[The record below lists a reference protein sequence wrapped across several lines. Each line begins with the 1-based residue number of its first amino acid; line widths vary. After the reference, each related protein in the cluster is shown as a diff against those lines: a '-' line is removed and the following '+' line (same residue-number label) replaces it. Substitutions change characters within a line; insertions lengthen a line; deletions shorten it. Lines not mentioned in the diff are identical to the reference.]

1 METINKKYDLKI
13 EVLTP
18 LSIGAGSEKDW
29 VKGVDFVVN
38 KGKIYKLNLKKIVK
52 EGVNIDRLTSFFA
65 SKNEQGI
72 INLITEP
79 KLEKVS
85 DFVMPLPADSP
96 NDIKAFVKNQLT
108 GKPILAGSSLKG
120 AIRSILFDYLRD
132 REHDEKQVFGSS
144 VKGDEFMRFIKI
156 SDAEFDGT
164 SLVNTKIFNLQR
176 KRDWVGGWKHGGKET
191 GDKFNPT
198 GFNTIYEALMPSD
211 VGCASFMVSNQF
223 LEVDWRRFYDQW
235 QRETR
240 KDAEKETI
248 KHLIAKVESK
258 KTLLRD
264 ENSLNTLFKVINN
277 HTKEYLK
284 KEKAFFEKYSAD
296 KTDLI
301 IESIDKLLNLIPS
314 DNSYCILKMSAGSG
328 FHSITGDWQFEDYTI
343 ESITLKRNGGTD
355 KSFGYNIDGKKSKS
369 AKSRKIAVYG
379 EHFDLMG
386 FVKLTAISEEEKEKE
401 RLAREAIAREQAEKE
416 RKQRE
421 EQELLE
427 KELKK
432 KEDEFERFYKLAED
446 TCSSEQWTEVLQHI
460 ESAVCIFPDRSSRF
474 DSLRKIANEN
484 IILQEQQKAI
494 DEAKRKEEEE
504 REIANSV
511 PLAEKIAG
519 TSKIPTLCGSVKQ
532 WMKYNKLEELT
543 EDDKVV
549 LKSKLLDL
557 GKSQKEKEVKKQMNS
572 AIKDLSLILGQDL
585 AQQWFDEIVKG

>member
-1 METINKKYDLKI
+1 
-13 EVLTP
+13 
-18 LSIGAGSEKDW
+18 
-29 VKGVDFVVN
+29 
-38 KGKIYKLNLKKIVK
+38 
-52 EGVNIDRLTSFFA
+52 
-65 SKNEQGI
+65 
-72 INLITEP
+72 
-79 KLEKVS
+79 
-85 DFVMPLPADSP
+85 
-96 NDIKAFVKNQLT
+96 
-108 GKPILAGSSLKG
+108 
-120 AIRSILFDYLRD
+120 
-132 REHDEKQVFGSS
+132 
-144 VKGDEFMRFIKI
+144 
-156 SDAEFDGT
+156 
-164 SLVNTKIFNLQR
+164 LVNTKIFNLQR

-240 KDAEKETI
+240 KDAETI

-277 HTKEYLK
+277 HTKEYLE

-328 FHSITGDWQFEDYTI
+328 FHSITGDWQFEDY
-343 ESITLKRNGGTD
+343 SNGQLDRKRADKKDLKTA
-355 KSFGYNIDGKKSKS
+355 GKILP
-369 AKSRKIAVYG
+369 KSRKIAVYG

-401 RLAREAIAREQAEKE
+401 QLAREALAREQAEKE

-432 KEDEFERFYKLAED
+432 KEDEFERFYKLAEE

-460 ESAVCIFPDRSSRF
+460 ESAVRIFPDRLSRF
-474 DSLRKIANEN
+474 DSLKSIANEN

-494 DEAKRKEEEE
+494 DEAKQKEEEV
-504 REIANSV
+504 RKIANSV
-511 PLAEKIAG
+511 PLAKKIAG
-519 TSKIPTLCGSVKQ
+519 ANKIPTLCGNTKQ
-532 WMKYNKLEELT
+532 WMKQNCLESLLD
-543 EDDKVV
+543 EDKQV
-549 LKSKLLDL
+549 LKGKLLEL
-557 GKSQKEKEVKKQMNS
+557 CKTMKEKEVKKQINS
-572 AIKDLSLILGQDL
+572 ALKDLKTILGQDL

>member
-18 LSIGAGSEKDW
+18 LSIGAGAEKDW
-29 VKGVDFVVN
+29 VRGVDFVVN
-38 KGKIYKLNLKKIVK
+38 ERKIYKLNLKKIVR

-65 SKNEQGI
+65 SKNEKGI
-72 INLITEP
+72 ISLITEP
-79 KLEKVS
+79 KLAKVS

-120 AIRSILFDYLRD
+120 AIRSILFDYLRY
-132 REHDEKQVFGSS
+132 RESDEKQVFGSS

-164 SLVNTKIFNLQR
+164 SLVNTKIFNLWN
-176 KRDWVGGWKHGGKET
+176 DNGLWCGGWKHGGNT
-191 GDKFNPT
+191 DRTFRQD
-198 GFNTIYEALMPSD
+198 GFNTIYECLKPSQS
-211 VGCASFMVSNQF
+211 GFASIMLSLSQF
-223 LEVDWRRFYDQW
+223 DKIDNHLYLQ
-235 QRETR
+235 
-240 KDAEKETI
+240 EKRGI
-248 KHLIAKVESK
+248 
-258 KTLLRD
+258 
-264 ENSLNTLFKVINN
+264 LNNDLFKVINN
-277 HTKEYLK
+277 HTKDYLV

-301 IESIDKLLNLIPS
+301 VDSIKNLLNLIPS

-328 FHSITGDWQFEDYTI
+328 FHSITGDWQFDNY
-343 ESITLKRNGGTD
+343 SNGQLDRKRADKRDLKTAGM
-355 KSFGYNIDGKKSKS
+355 ILP
-369 AKSRKIAVYG
+369 KSRKIAVWG

-401 RLAREAIAREQAEKE
+401 RLEREALAREQAEKE

-432 KEDEFERFYKLAED
+432 KEDEFESFYKLAED
-446 TCSSEQWTEVLQHI
+446 ASSSEQWTEVLQHI
-460 ESAVCIFPDRSSRF
+460 KSAVCIFPDRSSRF
-474 DSLRKIANEN
+474 DSLKSIANEN
-484 IILQEQQKAI
+484 IKLQEQQKLI

-504 REIANSV
+504 RRIANSI

-519 TSKIPTLCGSVKQ
+519 ASKIPTLCGNVKQ
-532 WMKYNKLEELT
+532 WMKQNDLKVLT

-549 LKSKLLDL
+549 LKSKLFDL
-557 GKSQKEKEVKKQMNS
+557 CKSQKEKEFKKQMNS
-572 AIKDLSLILGQDL
+572 SIKDLTLILGQDL

>member
-18 LSIGAGSEKDW
+18 LSIGAGAEKDW
-29 VKGVDFVVN
+29 VRGVDFVEN

-52 EGVNIDRLTSFFA
+52 EGVNIDQLTSLFA
-65 SKNEQGI
+65 SKNEKGI
-72 INLITEP
+72 ISLITEP

-120 AIRSILFDYLRD
+120 AIRSVLFDYLRD
-132 REHDEKQVFGSS
+132 SELDEKQVFGSS

-164 SLVNTKIFNLQR
+164 SLVNTKIFNLQ
-176 KRDWVGGWKHGGKET
+176 KKGNWIGGWKHGGKT

-240 KDAEKETI
+240 KDAEKEAI

-258 KTLLRD
+258 KTLLRN
-264 ENSLNTLFKVINN
+264 ENSLNTFFKVINN
-277 HTKEYLK
+277 HTKEYLE
-284 KEKAFFEKYSAD
+284 KEKTFFEKYSAN

-301 IESIDKLLNLIPS
+301 IASIDKLLNLIPS
-314 DNSYCILKMSAGSG
+314 DNSYCVLKMSAGSG
-328 FHSITGDWQFEDYTI
+328 FHSITGDWQFEDY
-343 ESITLKRNGGTD
+343 SNGRLDRKRADKKDLKTAGE
-355 KSFGYNIDGKKSKS
+355 ILP
-369 AKSRKIAVYG
+369 KSRKIAVYG

-416 RKQRE
+416 E
-421 EQELLE
+421 E
-427 KELKK
+427 
-432 KEDEFERFYKLAED
+432 FARFYKLAED
-446 TCSSEQWTEVLQHI
+446 ACSSEQWTEVLQYV
-460 ESAVCIFPDRSSRF
+460 EKAERIFPDRLSRF
-474 DSLRKIANEN
+474 DSLKSIANEY
-484 IILQEQQKAI
+484 IKLQEQQKVI

-519 TSKIPTLCGSVKQ
+519 ASKIPTLCGSVKQ

-572 AIKDLSLILGQDL
+572 AIKDLTLILGQDL

>member
-18 LSIGAGSEKDW
+18 LSIGAGAEKDW

-85 DFVMPLPADSP
+85 DFVMTLPADSP

-120 AIRSILFDYLRD
+120 AIRSILFDYLRY
-132 REHDEKQVFGSS
+132 RESDEKQVFGSS

-176 KRDWVGGWKHGGKET
+176 KRDWVGGWKHGGRET
-191 GDKFNPT
+191 GDTFKSN
-198 GFNTIYEALMPSD
+198 GFNTIYECLNPSQS
-211 VGCASFMVSNQF
+211 GFASIMLSLSQF
-223 LEVDWRRFYDQW
+223 DKFD
-235 QRETR
+235 
-240 KDAEKETI
+240 
-248 KHLIAKVESK
+248 KHLYLQK
-258 KTLLRD
+258 KRD
-264 ENSLNTLFKVINN
+264 ILNNDLFKVINN
-277 HTKEYLK
+277 HTKDYLE

-328 FHSITGDWQFEDYTI
+328 FHSITGDWQFDDY
-343 ESITLKRNGGTD
+343 SNGQLDRKRADKKDLKTA
-355 KSFGYNIDGKKSKS
+355 GKILP
-369 AKSRKIAVYG
+369 KSRKIAVWG

-386 FVKLTAISEEEKEKE
+386 FVKLTAISEKEKE
-401 RLAREAIAREQAEKE
+401 NERLKIEALAREQAEKE
-416 RKQRE
+416 RLQKE
-421 EQELLE
+421 EQERLE
-427 KELKK
+427 NELKK
-432 KEDEFERFYKLAED
+432 REEEFARLYKLAED
-446 TCSSEQWTEVLQHI
+446 AYSAEQWSEVLQYV
-460 ESAVCIFPDRSSRF
+460 ESAVCIFPDRLSRF
-474 DSLRKIANEN
+474 DSLKSIANEN
-484 IILQEQQKAI
+484 IKLQEQQKLVE
-494 DEAKRKEEEE
+494 EAKRKEEEE
-504 REIANSV
+504 RRIANKI

-519 TSKIPTLCGSVKQ
+519 ASKIPTLCGNTKQ
-532 WMKYNKLEELT
+532 WMKQNSLESLSD
-543 EDDKVV
+543 EDKQV

-557 GKSQKEKEVKKQMNS
+557 CESMREKEVKKQISS
-572 AIKDLSLILGQDL
+572 ALKDLKAVLGQDL
-585 AQQWFDEIVKG
+585 AQQWFNEIVNK

>member
-18 LSIGAGSEKDW
+18 LSIGAGAEKDW

-38 KGKIYKLNLKKIVK
+38 KGKLYKLNLRKISK
-52 EGVNIDRLTSFFA
+52 EGVNIDELTPYLA
-65 SKNEQGI
+65 TKNECGV
-72 INLITEP
+72 INTITEGR
-79 KLEKVS
+79 LDKVS
-85 DFVMPLPADSP
+85 DLVLTFPVNSTNDI

-108 GKPILAGSSLKG
+108 GKPILVGSSLKG
-120 AIRSILFDYLRD
+120 AIRSILFDYLR
-132 REHDEKQVFGSS
+132 ENEQEEQQVFGDS

-156 SDAEFDGT
+156 SDAEFDTT
-164 SLVNTKIFNLQR
+164 SLVNTKIFNLQ
-176 KRDWVGGWKHGGKET
+176 KKENWIGGWKHGGKET

-264 ENSLNTLFKVINN
+264 ENSLNILFKVINN

-284 KEKAFFEKYSAD
+284 KEKAFFEEYSAD
-296 KTDLI
+296 KTNLI
-301 IESIDKLLNLIPS
+301 VDSINNLLNLIPS

-328 FHSITGDWQFEDYTI
+328 FHSITGDWQSDDY
-343 ESITLKRNGGTD
+343 SNGQFDRKRADKKDLK
-355 KSFGYNIDGKKSKS
+355 IPGKILP
-369 AKSRKIAVYG
+369 KSRKIAVW
-379 EHFDLMG
+379 ENHFDLMG

-416 RKQRE
+416 RKQKE
-421 EQELLE
+421 EQERLE
-427 KELKK
+427 NELKK
-432 KEDEFERFYKLAED
+432 REEEFARLYKLAED
-446 TCSSEQWTEVLQHI
+446 AYSAEQWSEVLQYV
-460 ESAVCIFPDRSSRF
+460 ESAVCIFPDRLSRF
-474 DSLRKIANEN
+474 DSLKSIANEN
-484 IILQEQQKAI
+484 IKLQEQQKLVE
-494 DEAKRKEEEE
+494 EAKRKEEEE
-504 REIANSV
+504 RRIANEI

-519 TSKIPTLCGSVKQ
+519 ASKIPTLCGNTKQ
-532 WMKYNKLEELT
+532 WMKQNSLESLSD
-543 EDDKVV
+543 EDKQV

-557 GKSQKEKEVKKQMNS
+557 CESMKEKEVKKQISS
-572 AIKDLSLILGQDL
+572 ALKDLKTVLGQDL
-585 AQQWFDEIVKG
+585 AQQWFNEIVNK

>member
-1 METINKKYDLKI
+1 METINMKYDLKI

-18 LSIGAGSEKDW
+18 LSIGAGAEKDW
-29 VKGVDFVVN
+29 VRGVDFVVN

-52 EGVNIDRLTSFFA
+52 ERVNIDQLTSLFA
-65 SKNEQGI
+65 SKNEKGI
-72 INLITEP
+72 ISLITEP
-79 KLEKVS
+79 KLAKVS

-132 REHDEKQVFGSS
+132 KERDEKQVFGSS

-156 SDAEFDGT
+156 SDAEFDET
-164 SLVNTKIFNLQR
+164 TLVNTKIFNLQ
-176 KRDWVGGWKHGGKET
+176 KKTDWVGGWKHGKKET
-191 GDKFNPT
+191 GDTFKT
-198 GFNTIYEALMPSD
+198 IGFNTVYEALMPSD

-223 LEVDWRRFYDQW
+223 LEVDWRSFYDQW

-240 KDAEKETI
+240 KDIEKETI
-248 KHLIAKVESK
+248 RHLIGKVESK
-258 KTLLRD
+258 RFLLRN
-264 ENSLNTLFKVINN
+264 ENSLNTFFEVINN
-277 HTKEYLK
+277 HTRDYLE

-301 IESIDKLLNLIPS
+301 IDSIDKLLNLIPS

-328 FHSITGDWQFEDYTI
+328 FHSITGDWQFDDYSRTGVW
-343 ESITLKRNGGTD
+343 N
-355 KSFGYNIDGKKSKS
+355 FGSNKGKQKY
-369 AKSRKIAVYG
+369 KSRKIAVYG

-421 EQELLE
+421 EQERLE
-427 KELKK
+427 NELKK
-432 KEDEFERFYKLAED
+432 KEEEYTRFYKLAEEA
-446 TCSSEQWTEVLQHI
+446 CSAEQWSEVLQHI
-460 ESAVCIFPDRSSRF
+460 ERAVCIFPDRLSRF
-474 DSLRKIANEN
+474 DSLKSIANEN
-484 IILQEQQKAI
+484 IKLQEQQKLVE
-494 DEAKRKEEEE
+494 EAKRKEEEE
-504 REIANSV
+504 RRIANKI

-519 TSKIPTLCGSVKQ
+519 ASKIPTLCGNTKQ
-532 WMKYNKLEELT
+532 WMKQNSLESLSD
-543 EDDKVV
+543 EDKQV

-557 GKSQKEKEVKKQMNS
+557 CESMREKEVKKQISS
-572 AIKDLSLILGQDL
+572 ALKDLKSVLGQDL
-585 AQQWFDEIVKG
+585 AQQWFNEIVNK

>member
-1 METINKKYDLKI
+1 METINMKYDLKI

-52 EGVNIDRLTSFFA
+52 EGVNIDLLTSFFA
-65 SKNEQGI
+65 SKNEHGI

-120 AIRSILFDYLRD
+120 AIRSILFDCLRD
-132 REHDEKQVFGSS
+132 RERDEKQVFGSS

-176 KRDWVGGWKHGGKET
+176 KRDWVGGWKHGLKET
-191 GDKFNPT
+191 GDDFKSN
-198 GFNTIYEALMPSD
+198 GFNTIYECLKPNQS
-211 VGCASFMVSNQF
+211 GFASIMLSLSQFDKIDNHSYKNEKRGILSN
-223 LEVDWRRFYDQW
+223 D
-235 QRETR
+235 
-240 KDAEKETI
+240 
-248 KHLIAKVESK
+248 
-258 KTLLRD
+258 
-264 ENSLNTLFKVINN
+264 LFKVINN
-277 HTKEYLK
+277 HTKDYLE

-314 DNSYCILKMSAGSG
+314 DNSYCILKMSVGSG
-328 FHSITGDWQFEDYTI
+328 FHSITGDWQFDDYSRTGVWD
-343 ESITLKRNGGTD
+343 SGRNQ
-355 KSFGYNIDGKKSKS
+355 GKQKY
-369 AKSRKIAVYG
+369 KSRKIALFG

-401 RLAREAIAREQAEKE
+401 RLEREALAREQVEKE

-432 KEDEFERFYKLAED
+432 KEDEFERFYKLAEEAY
-446 TCSSEQWTEVLQHI
+446 SAEQWSEVLQHI
-460 ESAVCIFPDRSSRF
+460 ESAVRIFPDRLSRF
-474 DSLRKIANEN
+474 DSLKSIANEN

-494 DEAKRKEEEE
+494 DEAKQKEEEE
-504 REIANSV
+504 RRIANNI

-519 TSKIPTLCGSVKQ
+519 ASKIPTLCGNVKQ
-532 WMKYNKLEELT
+532 WMKQNDLKVFT

-549 LKSKLLDL
+549 LKSKLSDL
-557 GKSQKEKEVKKQMNS
+557 SKSLKEKELKKQMNS
-572 AIKDLSLILGQDL
+572 AIKDLTLILGQDL
-585 AQQWFDEIVKG
+585 AQQWFDEIVKR

>member
-1 METINKKYDLKI
+1 METINEKYDLKI

-52 EGVNIDRLTSFFA
+52 EGVNIDQLTSFFA

-96 NDIKAFVKNQLT
+96 NDIKAFIKNQLT

-132 REHDEKQVFGSS
+132 REPDEKQVFGSS

-164 SLVNTKIFNLQR
+164 SLVNTKIFNLQ
-176 KRDWVGGWKHGGKET
+176 KKGNWIGGWKHGGKET
-191 GDKFNPT
+191 GDKYKST
-198 GFNTIYEALMPSD
+198 GFNTIYECLKPNQS
-211 VGCASFMVSNQF
+211 GLASIMLSLSQF
-223 LEVDWRRFYDQW
+223 DKIDNHSCQQEKRGILNNDLFEV
-235 QRETR
+235 
-240 KDAEKETI
+240 
-248 KHLIAKVESK
+248 V
-258 KTLLRD
+258 
-264 ENSLNTLFKVINN
+264 NN

-328 FHSITGDWQFEDYTI
+328 FHSITGDWQFEDYSRTGVWN
-343 ESITLKRNGGTD
+343 SGRN
-355 KSFGYNIDGKKSKS
+355 NGKQKY
-369 AKSRKIAVYG
+369 KSRKIAVWG

-401 RLAREAIAREQAEKE
+401 QLAREALAREQAEKE
-416 RKQRE
+416 E
-421 EQELLE
+421 E
-427 KELKK
+427 
-432 KEDEFERFYKLAED
+432 FARFYKLAED
-446 TCSSEQWTEVLQHI
+446 ACSSEQWTEVLQYV
-460 ESAVCIFPDRSSRF
+460 EKAERIFPDRLSRF
-474 DSLRKIANEN
+474 DSLKSIANEY
-484 IILQEQQKAI
+484 IKLQEQQKAI
-494 DEAKRKEEEE
+494 DEAKQKEEEE
-504 REIANSV
+504 RRIANSV
-511 PLAEKIAG
+511 PLAEKIADMN
-519 TSKIPTLCGSVKQ
+519 KIPTLCGNVKQ
-532 WMKYNKLEELT
+532 WMKYNELRELT

-557 GKSQKEKEVKKQMNS
+557 GKSLKEKEFKKQMNS
-572 AIKDLSLILGQDL
+572 SINDLTLILGQDL
-585 AQQWFDEIVKG
+585 ARQWFDEIVKG

>member
-1 METINKKYDLKI
+1 METINEKYDLKI

-18 LSIGAGSEKDW
+18 LSIGAGAEKDW
-29 VKGVDFVVN
+29 VRGVDFVVN
-38 KGKIYKLNLKKIVK
+38 KGKIYKLNLKKIAK
-52 EGVNIDRLTSFFA
+52 EGVNIDRMTSFFA

-96 NDIKAFVKNQLT
+96 NDIKAFIKNQLT

-132 REHDEKQVFGSS
+132 RERDEKQVFGSS

-164 SLVNTKIFNLQR
+164 SLVNTKIFNLQ
-176 KRDWVGGWKHGGKET
+176 KKGNWIGGWKHGGKET
-191 GDKFNPT
+191 GDKYKST
-198 GFNTIYEALMPSD
+198 GFNTIYECLKPNQS
-211 VGCASFMVSNQF
+211 GLASIMLSLSQF
-223 LEVDWRRFYDQW
+223 DKIDNHSCQQEKRGILNNDLFEV
-235 QRETR
+235 
-240 KDAEKETI
+240 
-248 KHLIAKVESK
+248 V
-258 KTLLRD
+258 
-264 ENSLNTLFKVINN
+264 NN

-328 FHSITGDWQFEDYTI
+328 FHSITGDWQFEDYSRTGVWN
-343 ESITLKRNGGTD
+343 SGRN
-355 KSFGYNIDGKKSKS
+355 NGKQKY
-369 AKSRKIAVYG
+369 KSRKIAVWG

-401 RLAREAIAREQAEKE
+401 QLAREALAREQAEKE
-416 RKQRE
+416 RKQSE
-421 EQELLE
+421 EQERLE
-427 KELKK
+427 KELMKR
-432 KEDEFERFYKLAED
+432 EEEFAHLYKLAED

-460 ESAVCIFPDRSSRF
+460 ESAVRIFPDRLSRF
-474 DSLRKIANEN
+474 DSLKSIANEN
-484 IILQEQQKAI
+484 IKLKEQQKAI
-494 DEAKRKEEEE
+494 DEAKQKEEEE
-504 REIANSV
+504 RKIANSV
-511 PLAEKIAG
+511 PLAKKIADMN
-519 TSKIPTLCGSVKQ
+519 KIPTLCGNVKQ
-532 WMKYNKLEELT
+532 WMKYNELRELT

>member
-18 LSIGAGSEKDW
+18 LSIGAGAEKDW
-29 VKGVDFVVN
+29 VRGVDFVEN

-52 EGVNIDRLTSFFA
+52 EGVNIDQLTSLFA
-65 SKNEQGI
+65 SKNEKGI
-72 INLITEP
+72 ISLITEP

-120 AIRSILFDYLRD
+120 AIRSVLFDYLRD
-132 REHDEKQVFGSS
+132 SELDEKQVFGSS

-164 SLVNTKIFNLQR
+164 SLVNTKIFNLQ
-176 KRDWVGGWKHGGKET
+176 KKGNWIGGWKHGGKT

-240 KDAEKETI
+240 KDAEKEAI

-258 KTLLRD
+258 KTLLRN
-264 ENSLNTLFKVINN
+264 ENSLNTFFKVINN
-277 HTKEYLK
+277 HTKEYLE
-284 KEKAFFEKYSAD
+284 KEKTFFEKYSAN

-301 IESIDKLLNLIPS
+301 IASIDKLLNLIPS
-314 DNSYCILKMSAGSG
+314 DNSYCVLKMSAGSG
-328 FHSITGDWQFEDYTI
+328 FHSITGDWQFEDY
-343 ESITLKRNGGTD
+343 SNGRLDRKRADKKDLKTAGE
-355 KSFGYNIDGKKSKS
+355 ILP
-369 AKSRKIAVYG
+369 KSRKIAVYG

-416 RKQRE
+416 E
-421 EQELLE
+421 E
-427 KELKK
+427 
-432 KEDEFERFYKLAED
+432 FARFYKLAED
-446 TCSSEQWTEVLQHI
+446 ACSSEQWTEVLQYV
-460 ESAVCIFPDRSSRF
+460 EKAERIFPDRLSRF
-474 DSLRKIANEN
+474 DSLKSIANEY
-484 IILQEQQKAI
+484 IKLQEQQKVI
-494 DEAKRKEEEE
+494 DEAKREEEEE

-519 TSKIPTLCGSVKQ
+519 ASKIPTLCGSVKQ

-572 AIKDLSLILGQDL
+572 AIKDLTLILGQDL

>member
-1 METINKKYDLKI
+1 METINEKYDLKI

-132 REHDEKQVFGSS
+132 SELDEKQVFGSS

-176 KRDWVGGWKHGGKET
+176 KRDWVGGWKHGLKET
-191 GDKFNPT
+191 GDDFKSN
-198 GFNTIYEALMPSD
+198 GFNTIYECLKPNQS
-211 VGCASFMVSNQF
+211 GFASIMLSLSQFDKIDNHSYKNEKRGILSN
-223 LEVDWRRFYDQW
+223 D
-235 QRETR
+235 
-240 KDAEKETI
+240 
-248 KHLIAKVESK
+248 
-258 KTLLRD
+258 
-264 ENSLNTLFKVINN
+264 LFKVINN
-277 HTKEYLK
+277 HTKDYLE

-314 DNSYCILKMSAGSG
+314 DNSYCILKMSVGSG
-328 FHSITGDWQFEDYTI
+328 FHSITGDWQFDDYSRTGVWD
-343 ESITLKRNGGTD
+343 SGRNQ
-355 KSFGYNIDGKKSKS
+355 GKQKY
-369 AKSRKIAVYG
+369 KSRKIALFG

-401 RLAREAIAREQAEKE
+401 RLEREALAREQVEKE

-432 KEDEFERFYKLAED
+432 KEDEFERFYKLAEEAY
-446 TCSSEQWTEVLQHI
+446 SAEQWSEVLQHI
-460 ESAVCIFPDRSSRF
+460 ESAVRIFPDRLSRF
-474 DSLRKIANEN
+474 DSLKSIANEN

-494 DEAKRKEEEE
+494 DEAKQKEEEE
-504 REIANSV
+504 RRIANNI

-519 TSKIPTLCGSVKQ
+519 ASKIPTLCGNVKQ
-532 WMKYNKLEELT
+532 WMKQNDLKVFT

-549 LKSKLLDL
+549 LKSKLSDL
-557 GKSQKEKEVKKQMNS
+557 SKSLKEKELKKQMNS
-572 AIKDLSLILGQDL
+572 AIKDLTLILGQDL
-585 AQQWFDEIVKG
+585 AQQWFDEIVKR

>member
-1 METINKKYDLKI
+1 METINEKYDLKI

-52 EGVNIDRLTSFFA
+52 EGVNIDRMTSFFA

-132 REHDEKQVFGSS
+132 SELDEKQVFGSS

-240 KDAEKETI
+240 KDAETI

-277 HTKEYLK
+277 HTKEYLE

-401 RLAREAIAREQAEKE
+401 QLAREALARKQAETE
-416 RKQRE
+416 RKQRD
-421 EQELLE
+421 EQERLE
-427 KELKK
+427 K
-432 KEDEFERFYKLAED
+432 EFERFYKLAED
-446 TCSSEQWTEVLQHI
+446 AFSAEQWSEVLQHI
-460 ESAVCIFPDRSSRF
+460 KSAVRIFPDRSSRF
-474 DSLRKIANEN
+474 DSLKSIANEY
-484 IILQEQQKAI
+484 IKLQEQQKAI
-494 DEAKRKEEEE
+494 DEAKQKEDEE
-504 REIANSV
+504 RKIANKVS
-511 PLAEKIAG
+511 LAEKIAG
-519 TSKIPTLCGSVKQ
+519 MNKIPTLCGNVKQ
-532 WMKYNKLEELT
+532 WMKYNNLGELT

-557 GKSQKEKEVKKQMNS
+557 GKSLKEKEFKKQMNS
-572 AIKDLSLILGQDL
+572 SIKDLTLILGQDL

>member
-1 METINKKYDLKI
+1 
-13 EVLTP
+13 
-18 LSIGAGSEKDW
+18 
-29 VKGVDFVVN
+29 
-38 KGKIYKLNLKKIVK
+38 
-52 EGVNIDRLTSFFA
+52 
-65 SKNEQGI
+65 
-72 INLITEP
+72 
-79 KLEKVS
+79 
-85 DFVMPLPADSP
+85 
-96 NDIKAFVKNQLT
+96 DIKAFVKNQLT

-191 GDKFNPT
+191 DDKFNPT

-277 HTKEYLK
+277 HTKEYLE

-401 RLAREAIAREQAEKE
+401 QLAREALAREQAEKE

-460 ESAVCIFPDRSSRF
+460 ESAVRIFPDRLSRF
-474 DSLRKIANEN
+474 DSLKSIANEN

-494 DEAKRKEEEE
+494 DEAKQKEEEE
-504 REIANSV
+504 RKIANSV
-511 PLAEKIAG
+511 PLAKKIADMN
-519 TSKIPTLCGSVKQ
+519 KIPTLCGNVKQ
-532 WMKYNKLEELT
+532 WMKYNELEELT

-572 AIKDLSLILGQDL
+572 AIKDLTLILGQDL
-585 AQQWFDEIVKG
+585 AQQWFDEIIKG

>member
-18 LSIGAGSEKDW
+18 LSIGAGAEKDW

-79 KLEKVS
+79 NLEKVS
-85 DFVMPLPADSP
+85 DFVMTLPADSP

-132 REHDEKQVFGSS
+132 RERDENQVFGSS

-198 GFNTIYEALMPSD
+198 GFNTIYETLMPSD

-223 LEVDWRRFYDQW
+223 IEVDWRRFYDQW

-277 HTKEYLK
+277 HTKEYLE

-401 RLAREAIAREQAEKE
+401 QLAREALAREQAEKE
-416 RKQRE
+416 RLQKE
-421 EQELLE
+421 EQERLE
-427 KELKK
+427 NELKK
-432 KEDEFERFYKLAED
+432 REEEFARLYKLAED
-446 TCSSEQWTEVLQHI
+446 ACSAEQWSEVLQYV
-460 ESAVCIFPDRSSRF
+460 ESAVCIFPDRLSRF
-474 DSLRKIANEN
+474 DSLKSIANEN
-484 IILQEQQKAI
+484 IKLQEQQKLVE
-494 DEAKRKEEEE
+494 EAKRKEEEE
-504 REIANSV
+504 RRIANKI

-519 TSKIPTLCGSVKQ
+519 ASKIPTLCGNTKQ
-532 WMKYNKLEELT
+532 WMKQNSLESLSD
-543 EDDKVV
+543 EDKQV

-557 GKSQKEKEVKKQMNS
+557 CESMKEKEVKKQMNS

>member
-18 LSIGAGSEKDW
+18 LSIGAGAEKDW

-85 DFVMPLPADSP
+85 DFVMPLLADSP

-120 AIRSILFDYLRD
+120 AIRSILFDYLRY
-132 REHDEKQVFGSS
+132 RESDEKQVFGSS

-176 KRDWVGGWKHGGKET
+176 KRDWVGGWKHGGRET
-191 GDKFNPT
+191 GDTFKSN
-198 GFNTIYEALMPSD
+198 GFNTIYECLNPSQS
-211 VGCASFMVSNQF
+211 GFASIMLSLSQF
-223 LEVDWRRFYDQW
+223 DKFD
-235 QRETR
+235 
-240 KDAEKETI
+240 
-248 KHLIAKVESK
+248 KHLYLQK
-258 KTLLRD
+258 KRD
-264 ENSLNTLFKVINN
+264 ILNNDLFKVINN
-277 HTKEYLK
+277 HTKDYLE

-328 FHSITGDWQFEDYTI
+328 FHSITGDWQFDDY
-343 ESITLKRNGGTD
+343 SNGQLDRKRADKKDLKTA
-355 KSFGYNIDGKKSKS
+355 GKILP
-369 AKSRKIAVYG
+369 KSRKIAVWG

-386 FVKLTAISEEEKEKE
+386 FVKLTAISEKEKE
-401 RLAREAIAREQAEKE
+401 NERLKIEALAREQAEKE
-416 RKQRE
+416 RLQKE
-421 EQELLE
+421 EQERLE
-427 KELKK
+427 NELKK
-432 KEDEFERFYKLAED
+432 REEEFARLYKLAED
-446 TCSSEQWTEVLQHI
+446 AYSAEQWSEVLQYV
-460 ESAVCIFPDRSSRF
+460 ESAVCIFPDRLSRF
-474 DSLRKIANEN
+474 DSLKSIANEN
-484 IILQEQQKAI
+484 IKLQEQQKLVE
-494 DEAKRKEEEE
+494 EAKRKEEEE
-504 REIANSV
+504 RRIANKI

-519 TSKIPTLCGSVKQ
+519 ASKIPTLCGNTKQ
-532 WMKYNKLEELT
+532 WMKQNSLESLSD
-543 EDDKVV
+543 EDKQV

-557 GKSQKEKEVKKQMNS
+557 CESMREKEVKKQISS
-572 AIKDLSLILGQDL
+572 ALKDLKAVLGQDL
-585 AQQWFDEIVKG
+585 AQQWFNEIVNK

>member
-18 LSIGAGSEKDW
+18 LSIGAGADKDW
-29 VKGVDFVVN
+29 VRGVDFVVN
-38 KGKIYKLNLKKIVK
+38 KRKIYKLNLKKIVK
-52 EGVNIDRLTSFFA
+52 EGVNIDRLTSLFA
-65 SKNEQGI
+65 SKNEKGI

-85 DFVMPLPADSP
+85 DFVMPFPADSP

-164 SLVNTKIFNLQR
+164 FLVNTKIFNLQ
-176 KRDWVGGWKHGGKET
+176 KKGNWIGGWKHGGRDT
-191 GDKFNPT
+191 GDTFSPK
-198 GFNTIYEALMPSD
+198 GFNTIYECLKPMQC
-211 VGCASFMVSNQF
+211 GFASIMLSLSQF
-223 LEVDWRRFYDQW
+223 DKICNHSYQ
-235 QRETR
+235 Q
-240 KDAEKETI
+240 EKRGI
-248 KHLIAKVESK
+248 
-258 KTLLRD
+258 
-264 ENSLNTLFKVINN
+264 LNNDLFKVINN

-284 KEKAFFEKYSAD
+284 KEKAFFEEYSAD
-296 KTDLI
+296 KTNLI
-301 IESIDKLLNLIPS
+301 VDSINNLLNLIPS

-328 FHSITGDWQFEDYTI
+328 FHSITGDWQFEDYSRTGVWDFG
-343 ESITLKRNGGTD
+343 RNQ
-355 KSFGYNIDGKKSKS
+355 GKQKY
-369 AKSRKIAVYG
+369 KSRKIAVYG

-401 RLAREAIAREQAEKE
+401 RLAREAIAREQVEKE

-432 KEDEFERFYKLAED
+432 KEDEFERFYKLAEE

-460 ESAVCIFPDRSSRF
+460 ESAVRIFPDRLSRF
-474 DSLRKIANEN
+474 DSLKSIANEN

-494 DEAKRKEEEE
+494 DEAKQKEEEE
-504 REIANSV
+504 RKIANSV
-511 PLAEKIAG
+511 PLAKKIADMN
-519 TSKIPTLCGSVKQ
+519 KIPTLCGNVKQ
-532 WMKYNKLEELT
+532 WMKYNELRELT

-572 AIKDLSLILGQDL
+572 AIKDLTLILGQDL
-585 AQQWFDEIVKG
+585 AQQWFDEIVKR

>member
-18 LSIGAGSEKDW
+18 LSIGAGAEKDW
-29 VKGVDFVVN
+29 VRGVDFVVN
-38 KGKIYKLNLKKIVK
+38 RRKIYKLNLKKIVK
-52 EGVNIDRLTSFFA
+52 EGVNIDRITSFFA

-72 INLITEP
+72 ISLITEP

-132 REHDEKQVFGSS
+132 SELDEKQVFGSS

-176 KRDWVGGWKHGGKET
+176 NNGSWCGGWKHKGLTNGTFKQEE
-191 GDKFNPT
+191 
-198 GFNTIYEALMPSD
+198 FNTIYEALMPSD

-258 KTLLRD
+258 KTLLRN
-264 ENSLNTLFKVINN
+264 ENSLNTFFKVINN
-277 HTKEYLK
+277 HTKEYLE
-284 KEKAFFEKYSAD
+284 KEKTFFEKYSAN

-301 IESIDKLLNLIPS
+301 VNSIDNLLKLIPS

-328 FHSITGDWQFEDYTI
+328 FHSITGDWQFDDY
-343 ESITLKRNGGTD
+343 SNGKLDRKRADKKDLKTA
-355 KSFGYNIDGKKSKS
+355 GKILP
-369 AKSRKIAVYG
+369 KSRKIAVYG

-401 RLAREAIAREQAEKE
+401 RLAREAIAREQAETE
-416 RKQRE
+416 RKQRD
-421 EQELLE
+421 EQERLE
-427 KELKK
+427 K
-432 KEDEFERFYKLAED
+432 EFERFYKLAED
-446 TCSSEQWTEVLQHI
+446 AFSAEQWSEVLQHI
-460 ESAVCIFPDRSSRF
+460 KSAVCIFPDRSSRF
-474 DSLRKIANEN
+474 DSLKSIANEY
-484 IILQEQQKAI
+484 IKLQEQQKAI
-494 DEAKRKEEEE
+494 DEVKQKEDEE
-504 REIANSV
+504 RKIANKVS
-511 PLAEKIAG
+511 LAEKIAG
-519 TSKIPTLCGSVKQ
+519 MNKIPTLCGNVKQ
-532 WMKYNKLEELT
+532 WMKYNNLGELT

-557 GKSQKEKEVKKQMNS
+557 GKSLKEKEFKKQMNS
-572 AIKDLSLILGQDL
+572 SIKDLTLILGQDL

>member
-18 LSIGAGSEKDW
+18 LSIGVGADKDW
-29 VKGVDFVVN
+29 VRGVDFVVN
-38 KGKIYKLNLKKIVK
+38 KRKIYKLNLKKIVK

-72 INLITEP
+72 INLVTEP

-132 REHDEKQVFGSS
+132 SELDEKQVFGSS

-156 SDAEFDGT
+156 SDAEFDTT
-164 SLVNTKIFNLQR
+164 SLVNTKIFNLQ
-176 KRDWVGGWKHGGKET
+176 KKGNWIGGWKHGGKET

-240 KDAEKETI
+240 KDAEKGTI
-248 KHLIAKVESK
+248 KHLIVKVESK

-264 ENSLNTLFKVINN
+264 KNSLNILFKVINN

-284 KEKAFFEKYSAD
+284 KEKAFFEEYSAD
-296 KTDLI
+296 KTNLI
-301 IESIDKLLNLIPS
+301 VDSINNLLNLIPS

-328 FHSITGDWQFEDYTI
+328 FHSITGDWQFEDYSRTGVWDFG
-343 ESITLKRNGGTD
+343 RNQ
-355 KSFGYNIDGKKSKS
+355 GKQKY
-369 AKSRKIAVYG
+369 KSRKIAVYG

-421 EQELLE
+421 EQERLE
-427 KELKK
+427 NELKK
-432 KEDEFERFYKLAED
+432 KEEEYTRFYKLAEEA
-446 TCSSEQWTEVLQHI
+446 CSAEQWSEVLQHI
-460 ESAVCIFPDRSSRF
+460 ESAVCIFPERSSHF
-474 DSLRKIANEN
+474 ESLRKSANTN
-484 IILQEQQKAI
+484 IELRKVQDAI
-494 DEAKRKEEEE
+494 EEAKKKEGEE
-504 REIANSV
+504 RKIAYSM
-511 PLAEKIAG
+511 PLSEKIAG
-519 TSKIPTLCGSVKQ
+519 VGKIPTLCGNVKQ
-532 WMKYNKLEELT
+532 WMKQNSIQQLSEIDL
-543 EDDKVV
+543 DV
-549 LKSKLLDL
+549 LKRKLCEIYESMKPRDKKSMKSFGNDL
-557 GKSQKEKEVKKQMNS
+557 VGIVGADTANKWFEEIT
-572 AIKDLSLILGQDL
+572 IK
-585 AQQWFDEIVKG
+585 

>member
-18 LSIGAGSEKDW
+18 LSIGAGAEKDW
-29 VKGVDFVVN
+29 VRGVDFVVN
-38 KGKIYKLNLKKIVK
+38 KRKIYKLNLKKIVK

-164 SLVNTKIFNLQR
+164 FLVNTKIFNLQ
-176 KRDWVGGWKHGGKET
+176 KKGNWIGGWKHGGRDT
-191 GDKFNPT
+191 GDTFSPK
-198 GFNTIYEALMPSD
+198 GFNTIYECLKPMQC
-211 VGCASFMVSNQF
+211 GFASIMLSLSQF
-223 LEVDWRRFYDQW
+223 DKICNHSYQ
-235 QRETR
+235 Q
-240 KDAEKETI
+240 EKRGI
-248 KHLIAKVESK
+248 
-258 KTLLRD
+258 
-264 ENSLNTLFKVINN
+264 LNNDLFKVINN
-277 HTKEYLK
+277 HTKDYLE

-328 FHSITGDWQFEDYTI
+328 FHSITGDWQFEDYSRTGVWDFG
-343 ESITLKRNGGTD
+343 RNQ
-355 KSFGYNIDGKKSKS
+355 GKQKY
-369 AKSRKIAVYG
+369 KSRKIAVYG

-401 RLAREAIAREQAEKE
+401 RLAREALAREQAEKE
-416 RKQRE
+416 RQQRA
-421 EQELLE
+421 EQERLE
-427 KELKK
+427 NELKK
-432 KEDEFERFYKLAED
+432 KEEEYTRFYKLAEEA
-446 TCSSEQWTEVLQHI
+446 CSAEQWSEVLQHI
-460 ESAVCIFPDRSSRF
+460 EIAVRIFPDRLSRF
-474 DSLRKIANEN
+474 DSLKSIANDN
-484 IILQEQQKAI
+484 IKLQEQQKLI

-504 REIANSV
+504 RRIANSI
-511 PLAEKIAG
+511 PLAEKIADMN
-519 TSKIPTLCGSVKQ
+519 KIPTLCGNVKQ
-532 WMKYNKLEELT
+532 WMKYNKLRELT

-557 GKSQKEKEVKKQMNS
+557 GKSLKEKEFKKQMNS
-572 AIKDLSLILGQDL
+572 SIKDLTLILAQDL

>member
-52 EGVNIDRLTSFFA
+52 EGVDIDRLTSFFA

-132 REHDEKQVFGSS
+132 SELDEKQVFGSS

-164 SLVNTKIFNLQR
+164 SLVNNKIFNLR
-176 KRDWVGGWKHGGKET
+176 NDKGSWCGGWKHGGNTDET
-191 GDKFNPT
+191 FKQD
-198 GFNTIYEALMPSD
+198 GFNTIYEVLMPSD
-211 VGCASFMVSNQF
+211 VGYASFMVSNQF

-248 KHLIAKVESK
+248 RHLIGKVESK
-258 KTLLRD
+258 KTLLRN
-264 ENSLNTLFKVINN
+264 ENSLNTFFKVINN
-277 HTKEYLK
+277 HTKEYLE
-284 KEKAFFEKYSAD
+284 KEKTFFEKYSAN

-301 IESIDKLLNLIPS
+301 VNSIDNLLKLIPS

-328 FHSITGDWQFEDYTI
+328 FHSITGDWQFDDY
-343 ESITLKRNGGTD
+343 SNGQLDRKRADKKDLKTA
-355 KSFGYNIDGKKSKS
+355 GKILP
-369 AKSRKIAVYG
+369 KSRKIAVYG

-401 RLAREAIAREQAEKE
+401 RLEREALAREQAEKE
-416 RKQRE
+416 RQQRE
-421 EQELLE
+421 EQERLE
-427 KELKK
+427 NELKK
-432 KEDEFERFYKLAED
+432 KEAEFERFYKLAED

-460 ESAVCIFPDRSSRF
+460 KSAVCIFPDRSSRF

-519 TSKIPTLCGSVKQ
+519 ASKIPTLCGSVKQ

-572 AIKDLSLILGQDL
+572 AIKDLTLILGQDL

>member
-18 LSIGAGSEKDW
+18 LSIGAGAEKDW
-29 VKGVDFVVN
+29 VRGVDFVVN

-120 AIRSILFDYLRD
+120 AIRSILFNYLRD
-132 REHDEKQVFGSS
+132 RERDEKQVLGSS

-164 SLVNTKIFNLQR
+164 SLVNTKIFNLQ
-176 KRDWVGGWKHGGKET
+176 KKGNWIGGWKHGGKET

-223 LEVDWRRFYDQW
+223 IEVDWRRFYDQW

-277 HTKEYLK
+277 HTKEYLE

-314 DNSYCILKMSAGSG
+314 DNSNCILKMSAGSG
-328 FHSITGDWQFEDYTI
+328 FHSITGDWQFEDYSRTGVWDFG
-343 ESITLKRNGGTD
+343 RNQ
-355 KSFGYNIDGKKSKS
+355 GKQKY
-369 AKSRKIAVYG
+369 KSRKIALCG

-386 FVKLTAISEEEKEKE
+386 FVKLTVISEEEKEKE
-401 RLAREAIAREQAEKE
+401 RLARETLAREQAEKE
-416 RKQRE
+416 RQQRA
-421 EQELLE
+421 EQERLE
-427 KELKK
+427 KER
-432 KEDEFERFYKLAED
+432 KEKEEVFNRFYKLAEEAY
-446 TCSSEQWTEVLQHI
+446 SAEQWSEVLQHI
-460 ESAVCIFPDRSSRF
+460 ESAVRIFPDGSSRF
-474 DSLRKIANEN
+474 DSLKSIVNEKIN
-484 IILQEQQKAI
+484 LQKQQKII
-494 DEAKRKEEEE
+494 DEAKQKEEEE
-504 REIANSV
+504 RRIANSI

-519 TSKIPTLCGSVKQ
+519 ASKIPTLCGNVKQ
-532 WMKYNKLEELT
+532 WMKQNDLKLLT

-549 LKSKLLDL
+549 LKSKLSDL
-557 GKSQKEKEVKKQMNS
+557 SKSLKEKELKKQMNS
-572 AIKDLSLILGQDL
+572 AIKDLTLILGQDL

>member
-18 LSIGAGSEKDW
+18 LSIGAGAEKDW
-29 VKGVDFVVN
+29 VRGVDFVVN
-38 KGKIYKLNLKKIVK
+38 KRKIYKLNLKKIVK

-164 SLVNTKIFNLQR
+164 SLVNTKIFNLR
-176 KRDWVGGWKHGGKET
+176 NDKGSWCGGWKHVGKTDET
-191 GDKFNPT
+191 FKQV

-211 VGCASFMVSNQF
+211 VGYASFMVSNQF

-248 KHLIAKVESK
+248 KHLISKVESK
-258 KTLLRD
+258 KTLLRN
-264 ENSLNTLFKVINN
+264 ENSLNTFFKVINN
-277 HTKEYLK
+277 HTKEYLE
-284 KEKAFFEKYSAD
+284 KEKTFFEKYSAN

-301 IESIDKLLNLIPS
+301 IASIDKLLNLIPS
-314 DNSYCILKMSAGSG
+314 DNSYCVLKMSAGSG
-328 FHSITGDWQFEDYTI
+328 FHSITGDWQFDDY
-343 ESITLKRNGGTD
+343 SNGQLDRKRADKKDLKTA
-355 KSFGYNIDGKKSKS
+355 GKILP
-369 AKSRKIAVYG
+369 KSRKIAVYG

-401 RLAREAIAREQAEKE
+401 RLARETLAREQAEKE
-416 RKQRE
+416 RKQSE
-421 EQELLE
+421 EQERLE
-427 KELKK
+427 NELKK
-432 KEDEFERFYKLAED
+432 KEEEFASFYKLAEEAY
-446 TCSSEQWTEVLQHI
+446 SAEQWSEVLQHI
-460 ESAVCIFPDRSSRF
+460 ESAVRIFPDRLSRF
-474 DSLRKIANEN
+474 DSLKSIANEN

-494 DEAKRKEEEE
+494 DEAKQKEEEE
-504 REIANSV
+504 RKIANSV
-511 PLAEKIAG
+511 PLAKKIADMN
-519 TSKIPTLCGSVKQ
+519 KIPTLCGNVKQ
-532 WMKYNKLEELT
+532 WMKYNELRELT

-572 AIKDLSLILGQDL
+572 AIKDLTLILGQDL
-585 AQQWFDEIVKG
+585 AQQWFDEIVKR